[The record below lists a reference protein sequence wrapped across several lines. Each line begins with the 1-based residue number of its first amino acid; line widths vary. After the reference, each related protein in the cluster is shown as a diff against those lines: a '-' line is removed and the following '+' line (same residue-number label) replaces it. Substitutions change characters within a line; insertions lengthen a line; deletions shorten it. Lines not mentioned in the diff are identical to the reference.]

1 PGSSGGGDEQVRVG
15 ARAVGSCVTF
25 APMWP
30 KARPIPFAVVD
41 KVVLTRPRQV
51 SELAIYEQ
59 TADPASPA
67 ASRYLG
73 ELSAARVRHALEPAL
88 GDRLEVQVHD

>member
-1 PGSSGGGDEQVRVG
+1 VQ
-15 ARAVGSCVTF
+15 
-25 APMWP
+25 
-30 KARPIPFAVVD
+30 PIPLDVIE

-67 ASRYLG
+67 AATYLG
-73 ELSAARVRHALEPAL
+73 DLSADRVRGALEPLL
-88 GDRLEVQVHD
+88 GGRLEILVSS